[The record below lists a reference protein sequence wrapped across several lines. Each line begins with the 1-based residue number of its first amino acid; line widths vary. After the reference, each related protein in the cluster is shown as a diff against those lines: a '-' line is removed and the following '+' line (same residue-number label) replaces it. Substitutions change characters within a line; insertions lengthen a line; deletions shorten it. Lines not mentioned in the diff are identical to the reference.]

1 MPEPLPE
8 VLVATDGACKG
19 NPGRGGWAAILIWN
33 GTEKILSGAEAETT
47 NNRMELTAALRALEA
62 MRKPAAITLQTDSRY
77 LLDGITKWIHGWK
90 KNGWRNAAREPVRNA
105 DLWMALDVAVK
116 PHSIRW
122 EWVRG
127 HSGHPLNERADSL
140 ANEAIAAHFRQP

>member
-1 MPEPLPE
+1 MAVSIEDIKKL
-8 VLVATDGACKG
+8 K
-19 NPGRGGWAAILIWN
+19 
-33 GTEKILSGAEAETT
+33 
-47 NNRMELTAALRALEA
+47 ELTGVGLTDAKVALVEADGNFDKALEA